1 MKKTIVNDEIIPAVS
16 KEIPVPTE
24 IIPVV
29 SEEIPIP
36 TEIIPVV
43 SKEIPVPTEET
54 AAWKEERDKRVNSC
68 DLASKKLFICSFTS
82 SKAKKAVV
90 VAKAD
95 NEEAVVSSI
104 VDMRQY
110 KAGQAACAV
119 WAFGQSINWLYGQ
132 MRAEKYSLDKD
143 TLLVLG
149 TNNNAAA
156 IYIQKAL
163 FSGQVNFSKSCSLS
177 QGDRQ
182 YIAESALKIA
192 GIIANMKEK
201 FGCDIAVEALD
212 RNVITSNG
220 HAALDLYALSET
232 TAAFGEVSIKNV
244 KYQMATVP
252 VTLEDGTKRSFNFF
266 TRFRPTFQGAKGV
279 VRSYKAK
286 DGKTPVEFYIESPYR
301 ATMWKL
307 YNGVREKINH

>member
-1 MKKTIVNDEIIPAVS
+1 MKNPVINDEIIPAVE
-16 KEIPVPTE
+16 EIPVPVE
-24 IIPVV
+24 EDAPVFVKV
-29 SEEIPIP
+29 SYSE
-36 TEIIPVV
+36 
-43 SKEIPVPTEET
+43 EET
-54 AAWKEERDKRVNSC
+54 ATWREERDKRISSC
-68 DLASKKLFICSFTS
+68 DLASKKLFVCSFTS
-82 SKAKKAVV
+82 GKAKKAVV
-90 VAKAD
+90 IAKAD
-95 NEEAVVSSI
+95 NEEAVVSDI

-119 WAFGQSINWLYGQ
+119 WALGQSINWLYGQ

-201 FGCDIAVEALD
+201 FGCDIAIEALD

-232 TAAFGEVSIKNV
+232 IATFGEVSIKNV

-266 TRFRPTFQGAKGV
+266 TKFRPTFQGAKGV

-286 DGKTPVEFYIESPYR
+286 DGKTPTEFYIESPYR

-307 YNGVREKINH
+307 YNGVKEKINH